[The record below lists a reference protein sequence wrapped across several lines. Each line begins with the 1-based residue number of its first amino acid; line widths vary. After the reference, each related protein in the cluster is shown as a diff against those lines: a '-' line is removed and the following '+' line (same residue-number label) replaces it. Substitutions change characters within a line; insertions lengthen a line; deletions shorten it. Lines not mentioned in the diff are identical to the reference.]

1 MDVYIMNLQAEQ
13 KRRYMC
19 EGALFAMGT
28 PFVHVKR
35 WIAID
40 DLNYVKTRELLEDAI
55 ADGFPGFQSY
65 LDRGLQNK
73 DGIGIFCQ
81 MWNYCRFWRHVV
93 AENKTVMLIQDDRR
107 FCAPYPKMMEIAKEV
122 IQKPDFYFMSLWC
135 KQQYIPEKN
144 LPLRL
149 ISKESPIASGIY
161 EGGAC
166 AGHIVSQ
173 KGAQWLIENI
183 FRNDL
188 SPRVEWAVRVASSAN
203 ANFYTFV
210 DESLNLEH
218 LVPDKRGYLPSRI
231 LSNTKPNE
239 YERPVYT
246 TADDHNLTKSSK

>member
-1 MDVYIMNLQAEQ
+1 MDVYIMNIQAEQ

-28 PFVHVKR
+28 PFVKVKR

-40 DLNYVKTRELLEDAI
+40 DLNYIKTRELLEDTI

-65 LDRGLQNK
+65 LDRGMQNEHN
-73 DGIGIFCQ
+73 IGIYGQ

-93 AENKTVMLIQDDRR
+93 EKNKTVMLIQDDRR
-107 FCAPYPKMMEIAKEV
+107 FCVPYLKMIEV
-122 IQKPDFYFMSLWC
+122 VEDVIRKPDFHFMSLWC

-149 ISKESPIASGIY
+149 ISKESPIAYGIY

-166 AGHIVSQ
+166 AGHIVSP
-173 KGAQWLIENI
+173 KGAQWLIENVI
-183 FRNDL
+183 GHVP
-188 SPRVEWAVRVASSAN
+188 PRIEWAVLAKARDN
-203 ANFYTFV
+203 DNFYTLV

-231 LSNTKPNE
+231 LSNTQPNE

-246 TADDHNLTKSSK
+246 TADDHTLAKSPK